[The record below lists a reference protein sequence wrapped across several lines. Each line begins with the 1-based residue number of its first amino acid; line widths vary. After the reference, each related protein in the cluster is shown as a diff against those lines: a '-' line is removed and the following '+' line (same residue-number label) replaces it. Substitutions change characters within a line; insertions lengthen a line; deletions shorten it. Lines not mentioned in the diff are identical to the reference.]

1 MDVLLIYA
9 AAIQRLCTEASL
21 VTTEIEAA
29 ALGRHCSRMANFTKC
44 QRYGSSSLLTANK
57 TRSPAGWLAGKDGML
72 IQIKPTY
79 QHNRHGSFW

>member
-1 MDVLLIYA
+1 MDVLLLDA

-29 ALGRHCSRMANFTKC
+29 ALARHSSRMANFTKR

-57 TRSPAGWLAGKDGML
+57 TRSPAGWLTGKRGC
-72 IQIKPTY
+72 
-79 QHNRHGSFW
+79 SF